1 MTDLD
6 SLMNRADDLFGEDAP
21 VHYFSSSAMAQHSG
35 GFDME
40 AYLNKYGIGYKIKG
54 NGSKTI
60 YALDHCVFDQS
71 HVDNDAAFFKNDD
84 GRLGFHCFH
93 NSCSGKGW
101 KDARMAISGD
111 KSLREFMPGYDP
123 NRSSSSRSDGGSIEV
138 ESLDFAKSVTDA
150 PKWPSLMD
158 KPAFRGLAGRFV
170 ELACNNNEAD
180 PALVL
185 MTYLCRFSVEVGVGP
200 TPHLYVGDSKHYA
213 RIFVVGVG
221 ASSKARKGTSSK
233 PCNRLFKYECS
244 PFDSTIVAP
253 ARMSHGPLS
262 SGEGIIY
269 NVRDEVQEYKVDRK
283 GNGQTV
289 VTDPGVI
296 DKRLYIQDEEF
307 GGVLSVA
314 KREGNSLSSIIR
326 RMWDDGNLEPLTKNN
341 RIRATDAHIGITT
354 HITMP
359 ELHRRLD
366 DSDSFNGF
374 ANRFLWTCSKR
385 PRIVPFPSPM
395 PKTEL
400 KKLQIELVNILQK
413 VKEIERMGMTREARG
428 LWADVYPALSRDHHG
443 LVGAV
448 INRAEAQVIR
458 LSMIFALQ
466 DAQGAIDARHIE
478 SALAVWQYCEDSA
491 RFIFAGRGVNPDAN
505 KLFTLIK
512 EKRKADASA
521 VYKHFQGHITKPA
534 LERAV
539 NELTSQGRIDV
550 AQEATGGRPKT
561 VFKVVESTT
570 DLNLDF

>member
-1 MTDLD
+1 MTDLN

-21 VHYFSSSAMAQHSG
+21 VHYSSGGAMPQQSG
-35 GFDME
+35 GFDM
-40 AYLNKYGIGYKIKG
+40 AGYLNKYRIGYKIKG
-54 NGSKTI
+54 NGSKSI
-60 YALDHCVFDQS
+60 YALDHCVFNEG
-71 HVDNDAAFFKNDD
+71 HIDNDAAFFKNDD
-84 GRLGFHCFH
+84 GRLGYHCFH
-93 NSCSGKGW
+93 DSCQGQGW
-101 KDARMAISGD
+101 KDARMATSGD

-123 NRSSSSRSDGGSIEV
+123 NGSSSSRSDVGSIEA

-150 PKWPSLMD
+150 PKWPSPMD
-158 KPAFRGLAGRFV
+158 KSAFRGLADRFV

-185 MTYLCRFSVEVGVGP
+185 MTYLCRLGVEVGP
-200 TPHLYVGDSKHYA
+200 TPHLYVGDSKHYP

-233 PCNRLFKYECS
+233 PCNRLFKFECS
-244 PFDSTIVAP
+244 PFDATIVTP

-269 NVRDEVQEYKVDRK
+269 NVRDEVQEYKVDRN

-326 RMWDDGNLEPLTKNN
+326 RMWDDGDLEPLTKNN
-341 RIRATDAHIGITT
+341 RIRATGAHVGITT

-374 ANRFLWTCSKR
+374 ANRFLWTCAKR

-395 PKTEL
+395 PKDEL
-400 KKLQIELVNILQK
+400 EKLQIEFVNILQK

-428 LWADVYPALSRDHHG
+428 LWADVYPSLSKDHHG

-458 LSMIFALQ
+458 LSMIYALQ
-466 DAQGAIDARHIE
+466 DAQGAIGASHIE
-478 SALAVWQYCEDSA
+478 SALAVWRYCEDSA

-505 KLFTLIK
+505 KLFAFVK
-512 EKRKADASA
+512 ENHTADASA

-539 NELTSQGRIDV
+539 NELASQGRIDV
-550 AQEATGGRPKT
+550 TQESTGGRPKT
-561 VFKVVESTT
+561 VFKVVESST
-570 DLNLDF
+570 DLNLEF